1 MRGSDG
7 GCWDLVYAFHW
18 VCWMAVTVALSLL
31 TVRSNRAITLG
42 DGRDSLQLAYAPG
55 FTTLSVF
62 LPVIGLTA
70 AFAAAEYRT
79 ATPLH
84 HWLALT
90 VTGIIAGLS
99 IVGMHYIGNL
109 GTSNYTLKYN
119 PRYLAAAFIIAEG
132 DCLLVLVLFYT
143 WREAWINS
151 WWKRLFCASFLAGG
165 VSAMHFTASV
175 GCQYVFQHYAAAGR
189 QRDVQVLIAGVLC
202 GAAALTFLTYLF
214 FTRHK
219 ARSNRK
225 RASKVVLTCAVFD
238 LEGRILVNTDGTL
251 PAREITDRYNSY
263 GFTDEFNTAH
273 SVLHWIFRVTYNWAG
288 VSDLVPKMKSHL
300 IAQRE
305 QHDLDSRP
313 DSPASSTIYHPST
326 YNDYSVIFRE
336 RFCVAAANLASS
348 LHIPLEKL
356 GVLYDRII
364 ETATLPDTHPILRG
378 TRASNKQED
387 IEMGANVRK
396 LVFGKGQI
404 LFVVRQVDTEEADK
418 LLNAGFRFAAVPNV
432 ARTIAE
438 SLQVPVAVL
447 ESHCDELQRY
457 IHNLET
463 LDKSGTWFSLFAP
476 IAKAHGGFDIVVN
489 KRAQNQLPDVQLLK
503 GPPQPWQHDVLTTLD
518 GLRPHACIRQME
530 RRLAMREDPTP
541 TAMRERT
548 FAAAIISAVQTLDR
562 TLPPEWFSQSHFLAR
577 PYNAHYSTVT
587 GGQAMP
593 SVIYAFC
600 LMADMHVAID
610 AFDSFTRVPLSFF
623 SARQRCYAGSPDHA
637 NLARDIHSEFG
648 PLLGRKIV
656 KAQPSSKLRASGVS
670 GKLKRLDSAQTDPP
684 MYKERKSSYTDT
696 DASSENGLVD
706 KVEPI
711 AVHATPV
718 PEGDAEGVEP
728 DHDPSGARRDN
739 FWGGIM
745 VDSEMTVQS
754 DARNDSSY
762 STTSEQNRE
771 FGVSAGGLGLQTAV
785 STAKQED
792 TFVEELMAV
801 TRAKF
806 IPPKPGY

>member
-1 MRGSDG
+1 M
-7 GCWDLVYAFHW
+7 
-18 VCWMAVTVALSLL
+18 
-31 TVRSNRAITLG
+31 
-42 DGRDSLQLAYAPG
+42 QLAYAPG

-79 ATPLH
+79 SKPIH
-84 HWLALT
+84 HWLALS

-109 GTSNYTLKYN
+109 GTSNYKLQYN
-119 PRYLAAAFIIAEG
+119 PKFLAAAFIIAEG

-151 WWKRLFCASFLAGG
+151 WWKRLFCAAFLAAG

-175 GCQYVFQHYAAAGR
+175 GCRYIFQHYTAAGR
-189 QRDVQVLIAGVLC
+189 NRDVQVLIAGILC
-202 GAAALTFLTYLF
+202 GAAALIFLTYLF
-214 FTRHK
+214 ITRHK
-219 ARSNRK
+219 ASSNKK

-238 LEGRILVNTDGTL
+238 PEGRILVNTDGTL
-251 PAREITDRYNSY
+251 PAREITDRYNAT
-263 GFTDEFNTAH
+263 GFTDDFNTAH
-273 SVLHWIFRVTYNWAG
+273 SVMQWMFRVTYNWAG

-305 QHDLDSRP
+305 HNDLGSRP
-313 DSPASSTIYHPST
+313 ESPASSTIYDPST
-326 YNDYSVIFRE
+326 YTDYSVIFRE

-348 LHIPLEKL
+348 LHVPLEKL

-364 ETATLPDTHPILRG
+364 ETATLPDTHPMMRNVRP
-378 TRASNKQED
+378 TSKQED
-387 IEMGANVRK
+387 IELGTTLRK

-404 LFVVRQVDTEEADK
+404 LFVVRQVDTEEVVR

-432 ARTIAE
+432 ARTIAA
-438 SLQVPVAVL
+438 SLQVPVTVL
-447 ESHCDELQRY
+447 ESHCVELQRY
-457 IHNLET
+457 VQNLEK
-463 LDKSGTWFSLFAP
+463 LDKSGTWLGLFAP

-489 KRAQNQLPDVQLLK
+489 KYAQNQLPDVQLLK
-503 GPPQPWQHDVLTTLD
+503 NPPQPWQHDVLVAMD

-530 RRLAMREDPTP
+530 KRLAVSEDRTPQSIREK
-541 TAMRERT
+541 T
-548 FAAAIISAVQTLDR
+548 FASTVISSIQALDR
-562 TLPPEWFSQSHFLAR
+562 NLPSEWFGQSHFLAKAH
-577 PYNAHYSTVT
+577 NAHYSTVT

-593 SVIYAFC
+593 TVIYSFVV
-600 LMADMHVAID
+600 MADMHVAID
-610 AFDSFTRVPLSFF
+610 AFDSVSRVPMSFF
-623 SARQRCYAGSPDHA
+623 SIRQRCYAGSPDHQ
-637 NLARDIHSEFG
+637 NLARDIHAEFG
-648 PLLGRKIV
+648 PLFGRKIA
-656 KAQPSSKLRASGVS
+656 KTQQSSKLKSSLGN
-670 GKLKRLDSAQTDPP
+670 KLKRLDSSPGEAAI
-684 MYKERKSSYTDT
+684 YKERKSSYTDT
-696 DASSENGLVD
+696 DTSSENGLVD

-711 AVHATPV
+711 AVHSSQIH
-718 PEGDAEGVEP
+718 DAESEADNG
-728 DHDPSGARRDN
+728 RRDN

-745 VDSEMTVQS
+745 VNSEMTIQNEGRVE
-754 DARNDSSY
+754 SS
-762 STTSEQNRE
+762 EGNNRK
-771 FGVSAGGLGLQTAV
+771 FGASGGMGLQTAV